1 MTKIKYFS
9 IILLLSYLLQSCMA
23 VFPLVKIKKDE
34 KTAITHNDVM
44 TKYITKKDVI
54 TGFGVPTAKEQF
66 EGIEIWFYDKGST
79 SRTSSYGNANTY
91 GYSGINASASSST
104 KTYNKY
110 VEFQFENDRVV
121 NWRTE
126 GIDYGDKTDWR
137 LPYAIG
143 LLIDTILTITLA
155 LTFY

>member
-1 MTKIKYFS
+1 MKK
-9 IILLLSYLLQSCMA
+9 LLLLIGITAVLLQSCMA

-54 TGFGVPTAKEQF
+54 TEFGVPTAKEQF

-91 GYSGINASASSST
+91 GYSGINASASSTT

-126 GIDYGDKTDWR
+126 GIDYGDQTDWR
-137 LPYAIG
+137 WPWAIG
-143 LLIDTILTITLA
+143 VLIDTILTLT
-155 LTFY
+155 LTFAFI